1 MLVYRFRWVFCQ
13 FDFLRRCSPETIPD
27 VLNELP
33 ATLDATYDRT
43 LQDIEEQNW
52 EHAHLLFHCVA
63 AASRPLRVEELV
75 GFLSFD
81 FRTARIPRFCENR
94 RREHPVYAVLS
105 TCSSLLALVNTGDS
119 QVIQFSHFSVKEYF
133 MSPRLAKAS
142 NITSRRYHISIKYAH
157 AIVAHAC
164 LGILLHLDES
174 ITADTLQRFPLAE
187 YAAEYWLD
195 HARFEDVSKIVE
207 DEMKQLFDP
216 RKSHLAIWVWIH
228 EPDVPLW
235 DREDKRTEQ
244 LSPPRATPL
253 HYAALCGFHTIVK
266 FLITEHLQ
274 DVRAQG
280 FNDESTPL
288 HSASFGGHVE
298 VALIL
303 LENGANVIAE
313 TFDQLTPL
321 HAASSMGHAE
331 LVWILLQHGADVTAR
346 NEDWETPL
354 HMASQ
359 HGHVEVVGI
368 LLEYG
373 ADPQAEDEDG
383 KIPLIHASR
392 SGHQEVAH
400 ILAWAMDSISD
411 RPHFAPKGWT
421 PSSDDEDE
429 SVVEMDI
436 D

>member
-1 MLVYRFRWVFCQ
+1 L
-13 FDFLRRCSPETIPD
+13 D
-27 VLNELP
+27 ELP
-33 ATLDATYDRT
+33 DTLDATYDRT

-52 EHAHLLFHCVA
+52 ERAHLLFQCVA
-63 AASRPLRVEELV
+63 AASRPLCVEELV
-75 GFLSFD
+75 GFLAFD
-81 FRTARIPRFCENR
+81 FQAGPIPKFHENL
-94 RREHPVYAVLS
+94 RREHPVSAVLS
-105 TCSSLLALVNTGDS
+105 TCSSLFALVDTGDS
-119 QVIQFSHFSVKEYF
+119 QVIQFSHFTVKEYF
-133 MSPRLAKAS
+133 MSPRLARAS
-142 NITSRRYHISIKYAH
+142 NITSRRYYISMKHAH
-157 AIVAHAC
+157 AIAAQAC
-164 LGILLHLDES
+164 LGILLHLDEN
-174 ITADTLQRFPLAE
+174 ITADTLQRFPLAK

-207 DEMKQLFDP
+207 DGMKQLFDP

-235 DREDKRTEQ
+235 DREDRRKEGP
-244 LSPPRATPL
+244 LPPRATPL

-298 VALIL
+298 VALAL

-321 HAASSMGHAE
+321 HAASSMGHAK
-331 LVWILLQHGADVTAR
+331 LARILLERGADVTAR

-359 HGHVEVVGI
+359 HGHAEVVGI

-400 ILAWAMDSISD
+400 ILLRAMDSISD
-411 RPHFAPKGWT
+411 GPHFAPKGWT
-421 PSSDDEDE
+421 PSLEDGDE